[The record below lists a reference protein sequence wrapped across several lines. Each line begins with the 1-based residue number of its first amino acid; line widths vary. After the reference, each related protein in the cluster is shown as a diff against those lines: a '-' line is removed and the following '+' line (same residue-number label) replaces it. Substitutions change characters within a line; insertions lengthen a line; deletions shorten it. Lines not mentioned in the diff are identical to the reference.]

1 MKHTRLAVL
10 FVALFVS
17 FCLWGCDAHE
27 HSVAVTLEGGTGR
40 ASITSPAK
48 LTQTVS
54 GDIATIE
61 WSSPNYDYMIVE
73 SVRYLPVNK
82 GGNSTF
88 EIPVVVYDEPFM
100 VVADTTAMST
110 PHEIEYKLTFD
121 SSSIQ

>member
-1 MKHTRLAVL
+1 MKHTRL
-10 FVALFVS
+10 VALFVGLLIS
-17 FCLWGCDAHE
+17 LCLWGCAARE

-48 LTQTVS
+48 LTQTES

-73 SVRYLPVNK
+73 GVRYLPVNE

-88 EIPVVVYDEPFM
+88 EIPVVVYDEPF
-100 VVADTTAMST
+100 VVIADTTAMST
-110 PHEIEYKLTFD
+110 PHEIEYQLTFD